1 MPRHGSRNC
10 LNVDSHLMTCHICKI
25 EKKAKKLEFLDKMMF
40 LHFTK
45 QHNLTAEEANRIING
60 EYNHTGGELDMV
72 RRYNSNRISR
82 IGTMTMDDLKM
93 N

>member
-10 LNVDSHLMTCHICKI
+10 MNVDTHKMKCHICKTT
-25 EKKAKKLEFLDKMMF
+25 KTAKKLEFLDKIMF

-45 QHNLTAEEANRIING
+45 QHEMSAEEANYYINEG
-60 EYNHTGGELDMV
+60 FNHSGGELDMV
-72 RRYNSNRISR
+72 RRYNSNRMSR
-82 IGTMTMDDLKM
+82 LGTFTIDDLKT